1 MPAVQS
7 EAQVAH
13 VCPVCGAVHNIPP
26 GLAAMAYGRQFTCS
40 SRCKAERRRTA
51 LQRNLALLNREEREQ
66 MERHRHMEEN
76 D

>member
-1 MPAVQS
+1 
-7 EAQVAH
+7 
-13 VCPVCGAVHNIPP
+13 
-26 GLAAMAYGRQFTCS
+26 MAYGRQFTCS

-51 LQRNLALLNREEREQ
+51 LQRNLALLNREAREQ